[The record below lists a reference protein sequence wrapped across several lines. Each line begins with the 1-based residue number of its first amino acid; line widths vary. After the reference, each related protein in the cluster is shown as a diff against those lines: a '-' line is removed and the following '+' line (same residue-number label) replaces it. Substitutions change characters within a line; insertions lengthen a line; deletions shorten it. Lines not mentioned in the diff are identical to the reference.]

1 MNNAA
6 RMIFKARKH
15 QHISPLLMKLHWLP
29 VTARITYKIATLAYK
44 HFEGTLPEYLSSS
57 LHTYTPARSLRSGQE
72 RLLVLPPI
80 SDARTK
86 SFGERSFN
94 YQAPIIWNSLP
105 HPFEMHPHL
114 LPSNQTWKLISSSS
128 HMMFKLVHMCVCEC
142 MFVWLCVV
150 VCVFVSRC
158 MWACVWVWTAPLTGP
173 LTQTGVDNS
182 HTTEHS

>member
-1 MNNAA
+1 MLPEWFSRHASISTSLLFSWNCTG
-6 RMIFKARKH
+6 FQS
-15 QHISPLLMKLHWLP
+15 QHALHTKLLHWHTSILKVHSLNTSPLHYTHTLPHAPYARDKNDFLYSLQSLMHAQNPLEKGPSTIRHP
-29 VTARITYKIATLAYK
+29 SS
-44 HFEGTLPEYLSSS
+44 GTLY
-57 LHTYTPARSLRSGQE
+57 
-72 RLLVLPPI
+72 
-80 SDARTK
+80 
-86 SFGERSFN
+86 
-94 YQAPIIWNSLP
+94 P

-128 HMMFKLVHMCVCEC
+128 HMMFKFDHMCVCEC